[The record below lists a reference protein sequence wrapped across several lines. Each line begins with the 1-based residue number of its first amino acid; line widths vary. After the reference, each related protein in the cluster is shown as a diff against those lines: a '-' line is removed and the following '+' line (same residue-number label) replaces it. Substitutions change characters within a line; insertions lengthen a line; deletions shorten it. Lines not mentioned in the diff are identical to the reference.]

1 MSLTYSY
8 FQDQDPGYFGEPL
21 ASIAKEALTIR
32 YYLLPFLYLLFYRHS
47 VAGDTVARPLW
58 HEFPTDL
65 TTWDIDDQFLWGEAL
80 LISPVVQEG
89 ERSRRV
95 YLPPSSRWFS
105 VGRLFTGGNWSE
117 AAAGEQEVDAPLDL
131 IPLHLRGGH
140 ILPLQRPA
148 VNTKLSRTNP
158 LELLAGLDDDISAR
172 GSIFLDDGETV
183 DTVANG
189 QYFLGDLQIRDNTLT
204 MTVVHNDDVAV
215 AGLHFERIVVLGF
228 REPIRSIIVNGD
240 DYTDWTFSDGALFIN
255 NLSLQVNDNFEI
267 LFL

>member
-1 MSLTYSY
+1 M
-8 FQDQDPGYFGEPL
+8 
-21 ASIAKEALTIR
+21 
-32 YYLLPFLYLLFYRHS
+32 
-47 VAGDTVARPLW
+47 
-58 HEFPTDL
+58 
-65 TTWDIDDQFLWGEAL
+65 
-80 LISPVVQEG
+80 
-89 ERSRRV
+89 
-95 YLPPSSRWFS
+95 
-105 VGRLFTGGNWSE
+105 
-117 AAAGEQEVDAPLDL
+117 DAPLDL

-172 GSIFLDDGETV
+172 GSIFLDNGETV

-189 QYFLGDLQIRDNTLT
+189 QYFLGDLQIRDNALMTMMT
-204 MTVVHNDDVAV
+204 MTVVHNYDVAV

-240 DYTDWTFSDGALFIN
+240 DYTDWTFSDGALSIN

>member
-1 MSLTYSY
+1 MEGSVW
-8 FQDQDPGYFGEPL
+8 Q
-21 ASIAKEALTIR
+21 ALTD
-32 YYLLPFLYLLFYRHS
+32 
-47 VAGDTVARPLW
+47 VV
-58 HEFPTDL
+58 L
-65 TTWDIDDQFLWGEAL
+65 TTPIFPLLWTASCIVL
-80 LISPVVQEG
+80 C
-89 ERSRRV
+89 RAA
-95 YLPPSSRWFS
+95 
-105 VGRLFTGGNWSE
+105 RLTLG
-117 AAAGEQEVDAPLDL
+117 DK
-131 IPLHLRGGH
+131 LH
-140 ILPLQRPA
+140 Q
-148 VNTKLSRTNP
+148 LSRTNP

-204 MTVVHNDDVAV
+204 MTVVHNDDLAV

-240 DYTDWTFSDGALFIN
+240 DYTDWTFSDGALSIN